1 MKKVRHNFK
10 KGIELHKVCA
20 VDEWRPVLNYIYFD
34 GPYAIAS
41 DGHILIKTKV
51 NEISNF
57 DEQEIEMLNGHL
69 LHAKSFQLLMR
80 YPVVSIEKDGF
91 LVQDDG
97 FKIKV
102 NFYSGDSLKYPSYQK
117 ILDDWEPGNQK
128 KTVLNPY
135 YLSDICASVNATSV
149 RMRFG
154 KRDTDAI
161 KLEFTNAELFE
172 TEGMIMPRSDFDDF

>member
-91 LVQDDG
+91 
-97 FKIKV
+97 
-102 NFYSGDSLKYPSYQK
+102 
-117 ILDDWEPGNQK
+117 
-128 KTVLNPY
+128 
-135 YLSDICASVNATSV
+135 
-149 RMRFG
+149 FG
-154 KRDTDAI
+154 AR
-161 KLEFTNAELFE
+161 
-172 TEGMIMPRSDFDDF
+172 